1 MGGSTP
7 ATQTTISKTELPA
20 WLEDITKANIAKAT
34 EVADRPYEAY
44 GGQLT
49 AGFSPAQQQAFE
61 YGISGVGQQA
71 PNYQAAQEAAA
82 GVAAY
87 RPDQVAAQNFL
98 QGDIGAYMNPYIQN
112 VEDRAIA
119 NAQRSAQMNINQI
132 GANAARASAFGG
144 SRQGISEGVAASEAA
159 RGVGDLSA
167 QLRAQG
173 FQQAQGIMSA
183 DQERAL
189 RADLANQSAG
199 LQGGQLNLQAAGQ
212 MGSLAGQA
220 QASRLGDLGVLS
232 GIGEQQQQ
240 MQQRQL
246 DEAYARFLEERNAP
260 IEGLNL
266 RLAATS
272 ATPYGKTETRTGPGQ
287 AGPSGISTAL
297 GAAASVAS
305 IIGAL

>member
-1 MGGSTP
+1 MGNSTP
-7 ATQTTISKTELPA
+7 STQTTISKTELPP
-20 WLEDITKANIAKAT
+20 WLEDVTKANIAKAA

-44 GGQLT
+44 GGELV
-49 AGFSPAQQQAFE
+49 AGFSPEQEQAFQ
-61 YGISGVGQQA
+61 YGLSGIGEQA
-71 PNYQAAQEAAA
+71 PNFRAAQDAAA

-87 RPDQVAAQNFL
+87 KPEQVAAQNFL

-159 RGVGDLSA
+159 RDVGDLSA
-167 QLRAQG
+167 KLRAQA
-173 FQQAQGIMSA
+173 FTEAQATMTA
-183 DQERAL
+183 DQKRAL
-189 RADLANQSAG
+189 DAAIANQTAG
-199 LQGGQLNLQAAGQ
+199 LTGADVNLRAAGQ
-212 MGSLAGQA
+212 MGALAGSA
-220 QASRLGDLGVLS
+220 QESRLADLGVLA
-232 GIGEQQQQ
+232 GMGEERRA
-240 MQQRQL
+240 MQQRLL
-246 DEAYARFLEERNAP
+246 DERYARFLEERNAP

-272 ATPYGKTETRTGPGQ
+272 ATPYGETKTQTGPGAQ
-287 AGPSGISTAL
+287 GPNALMTGL